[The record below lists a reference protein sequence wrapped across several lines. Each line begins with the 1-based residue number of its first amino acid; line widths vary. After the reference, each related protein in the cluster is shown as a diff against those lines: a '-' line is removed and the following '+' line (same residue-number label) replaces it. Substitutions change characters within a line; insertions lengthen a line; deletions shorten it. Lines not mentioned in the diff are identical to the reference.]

1 MKRPLSRLRLTPRG
15 RLRRNVVLLLLL
27 PLALLLVL
35 RPCFTHQAA
44 LERLQSRF
52 HFGPVDAAQWY
63 PEEAIYALRYDRWYA
78 VCSLERQPFFLGHTW
93 RPDARGLIAAPVE
106 DAPLS
111 VCGIHYDLFF
121 GLCSDPAIE
130 SVRITC
136 TGDGGPIRRR
146 SLPTAAGCFSGV
158 PRSGFQLT
166 RSTPLRPWTARGRC
180 SIRWS
185 VPWLTNTISSDL
197 NSTAYSSSIWYA
209 IPKGGYAMRQLIPA
223 LLLLT
228 LLLPAAAAA
237 QSPVTRVQFVAALWT
252 CSGAVPYDAN
262 GPFSDVNPNSP
273 GATAVAW
280 AYDLGIVRGT
290 GGTLFVPDRP
300 ITREEAAVLLRRYAV
315 HLGRD
320 TFLPSGVAACNDFE
334 GISPW
339 ADDSLY
345 WAAGIGL
352 LAWGADGRPEPQGT
366 LSPEELEQALA
377 RFFDRPVPAIPY
389 LLEHW

>member
-1 MKRPLSRLRLTPRG
+1 
-15 RLRRNVVLLLLL
+15 
-27 PLALLLVL
+27 
-35 RPCFTHQAA
+35 
-44 LERLQSRF
+44 
-52 HFGPVDAAQWY
+52 
-63 PEEAIYALRYDRWYA
+63 
-78 VCSLERQPFFLGHTW
+78 
-93 RPDARGLIAAPVE
+93 
-106 DAPLS
+106 
-111 VCGIHYDLFF
+111 
-121 GLCSDPAIE
+121 
-130 SVRITC
+130 
-136 TGDGGPIRRR
+136 
-146 SLPTAAGCFSGV
+146 
-158 PRSGFQLT
+158 
-166 RSTPLRPWTARGRC
+166 
-180 SIRWS
+180 
-185 VPWLTNTISSDL
+185 
-197 NSTAYSSSIWYA
+197 
-209 IPKGGYAMRQLIPA
+209 MRQLIPA

-377 RFFDRPVPAIPY
+377 RFLTALSRLFPIFWSTGELPFKQKMPGTIWFQAFLCDRQASPAPSSPAPPRWAPASQC
-389 LLEHW
+389 LPRWQSAPP

>member
-1 MKRPLSRLRLTPRG
+1 
-15 RLRRNVVLLLLL
+15 
-27 PLALLLVL
+27 
-35 RPCFTHQAA
+35 
-44 LERLQSRF
+44 
-52 HFGPVDAAQWY
+52 
-63 PEEAIYALRYDRWYA
+63 
-78 VCSLERQPFFLGHTW
+78 
-93 RPDARGLIAAPVE
+93 
-106 DAPLS
+106 
-111 VCGIHYDLFF
+111 
-121 GLCSDPAIE
+121 
-130 SVRITC
+130 
-136 TGDGGPIRRR
+136 
-146 SLPTAAGCFSGV
+146 
-158 PRSGFQLT
+158 
-166 RSTPLRPWTARGRC
+166 
-180 SIRWS
+180 
-185 VPWLTNTISSDL
+185 
-197 NSTAYSSSIWYA
+197 
-209 IPKGGYAMRQLIPA
+209 MRQLIPA

-237 QSPVTRVQFVAALWT
+237 QSPVTRAQFVAALWT

-366 LSPEELEQALA
+366 LSPEERQIVLLSVLEGYTMREIASMLEMPQGTVSSKLSRSLKKLRLQLQDTDGKEAA
-377 RFFDRPVPAIPY
+377 R
-389 LLEHW
+389 

>member
-1 MKRPLSRLRLTPRG
+1 
-15 RLRRNVVLLLLL
+15 
-27 PLALLLVL
+27 
-35 RPCFTHQAA
+35 
-44 LERLQSRF
+44 
-52 HFGPVDAAQWY
+52 
-63 PEEAIYALRYDRWYA
+63 
-78 VCSLERQPFFLGHTW
+78 
-93 RPDARGLIAAPVE
+93 
-106 DAPLS
+106 
-111 VCGIHYDLFF
+111 
-121 GLCSDPAIE
+121 
-130 SVRITC
+130 
-136 TGDGGPIRRR
+136 
-146 SLPTAAGCFSGV
+146 
-158 PRSGFQLT
+158 
-166 RSTPLRPWTARGRC
+166 
-180 SIRWS
+180 
-185 VPWLTNTISSDL
+185 
-197 NSTAYSSSIWYA
+197 
-209 IPKGGYAMRQLIPA
+209 MRQLIPA

-366 LSPEELEQALA
+366 LVPGGAGARPSPVFLTALSRLFPIFWSTGEPYPFKTKNA
-377 RFFDRPVPAIPY
+377 WNHMVPAFFMRQAG
-389 LLEHW
+389 

>member
-1 MKRPLSRLRLTPRG
+1 
-15 RLRRNVVLLLLL
+15 
-27 PLALLLVL
+27 
-35 RPCFTHQAA
+35 
-44 LERLQSRF
+44 
-52 HFGPVDAAQWY
+52 
-63 PEEAIYALRYDRWYA
+63 
-78 VCSLERQPFFLGHTW
+78 
-93 RPDARGLIAAPVE
+93 
-106 DAPLS
+106 
-111 VCGIHYDLFF
+111 
-121 GLCSDPAIE
+121 
-130 SVRITC
+130 
-136 TGDGGPIRRR
+136 
-146 SLPTAAGCFSGV
+146 
-158 PRSGFQLT
+158 
-166 RSTPLRPWTARGRC
+166 
-180 SIRWS
+180 
-185 VPWLTNTISSDL
+185 
-197 NSTAYSSSIWYA
+197 
-209 IPKGGYAMRQLIPA
+209 MRQLIPA

-345 WAAGIGL
+345 
-352 LAWGADGRPEPQGT
+352 
-366 LSPEELEQALA
+366 LSL
-377 RFFDRPVPAIPY
+377 I
-389 LLEHW
+389 HI

>member
-1 MKRPLSRLRLTPRG
+1 
-15 RLRRNVVLLLLL
+15 
-27 PLALLLVL
+27 
-35 RPCFTHQAA
+35 
-44 LERLQSRF
+44 
-52 HFGPVDAAQWY
+52 
-63 PEEAIYALRYDRWYA
+63 
-78 VCSLERQPFFLGHTW
+78 
-93 RPDARGLIAAPVE
+93 
-106 DAPLS
+106 
-111 VCGIHYDLFF
+111 
-121 GLCSDPAIE
+121 
-130 SVRITC
+130 
-136 TGDGGPIRRR
+136 
-146 SLPTAAGCFSGV
+146 
-158 PRSGFQLT
+158 
-166 RSTPLRPWTARGRC
+166 
-180 SIRWS
+180 
-185 VPWLTNTISSDL
+185 
-197 NSTAYSSSIWYA
+197 
-209 IPKGGYAMRQLIPA
+209 MRQLIPA

-237 QSPVTRVQFVAALWT
+237 QSPVTRAQFVAALWT

-345 WAAGIGL
+345 WAGRHRPAGV
-352 LAWGADGRPEPQGT
+352 GARTAGRSPRAP
-366 LSPEELEQALA
+366 SPPEELEQALA
-377 RFFDRPVPAIPY
+377 RFFSIALSRRSLSSGALVSPLSAKKLPGTA
-389 LLEHW
+389 WFQAFFTRQAG